1 MKILFVVEHFPSF
14 SETFVL
20 NQVTGLLDLGHD
32 VRIYAVGKPSGIV
45 RHPDIEKYDL
55 HKRTWKGQNIPAS
68 KRSRFLG
75 ALRNILAI
83 FKKSGMATFRAFNP
97 WFHGKKAINLGFFY
111 SCLPLIKR
119 DTRFDM
125 VHCHFGDKG
134 LLAVEW
140 RKMRL
145 IEGPVSTVFH
155 AHELAGLTD
164 QEGMKLYGP
173 LFRSNTLL
181 LPISNRWRRRLIKWG
196 ADPQRT
202 KVHHMG
208 VDLDKFSYKPRS
220 VKPNSPIRIV
230 TSGRLVEQKG
240 YEYGIKAVAMLNEW
254 IQENIDYMII
264 GAGDGAGDLGDALKR
279 LVIDLKID
287 DIVKFAGA
295 QPQDVVQHYLANS
308 HIFLLP
314 SVTARNGFQEGIP
327 VALMEAMATGLP
339 VISTRHSGIPE
350 LIEDGVS
357 GFLVGEKEI
366 EPLAQAMFRVIR
378 DPRLFQLFGKEGR
391 AKIENEFDVAV
402 LNERLQKM
410 FKQEFNLQ
418 K

>member
-1 MKILFVVEHFPSF
+1 
-14 SETFVL
+14 
-20 NQVTGLLDLGHD
+20 
-32 VRIYAVGKPSGIV
+32 
-45 RHPDIEKYDL
+45 
-55 HKRTWKGQNIPAS
+55 
-68 KRSRFLG
+68 
-75 ALRNILAI
+75 
-83 FKKSGMATFRAFNP
+83 
-97 WFHGKKAINLGFFY
+97 
-111 SCLPLIKR
+111 
-119 DTRFDM
+119 
-125 VHCHFGDKG
+125 
-134 LLAVEW
+134 
-140 RKMRL
+140 
-145 IEGPVSTVFH
+145 
-155 AHELAGLTD
+155 
-164 QEGMKLYGP
+164 
-173 LFRSNTLL
+173 
-181 LPISNRWRRRLIKWG
+181 
-196 ADPQRT
+196 
-202 KVHHMG
+202 
-208 VDLDKFSYKPRS
+208 
-220 VKPNSPIRIV
+220 
-230 TSGRLVEQKG
+230 VEQKG